1 VEANRRQLL
10 LLGAILVVLAAVLYW
25 QSARSE
31 VTPEEYSAAMADKVR
46 REAGAVD
53 AAAEA
58 PRPRAAVAGEIPA
71 VGLASL
77 GHAQPEPADTG
88 RDPFRFES
96 APSSGQRGG
105 PASPVEAAAPRPQ
118 PAVPAVPQ
126 GPPPPPP
133 ILLKFIGIAKQG
145 EGRLYAVLRDERGI
159 YHGAEGDVVEGRYR
173 ILRVSADR
181 VDVSYVDGRGR
192 TSIPMSGGRP

>member
-31 VTPEEYSAAMADKVR
+31 VTPEEFSAAMADRVR
-46 REAGAVD
+46 REAGAAD
-53 AAAEA
+53 ASAAA

-77 GHAQPEPADTG
+77 GHVQPEPADTG

-96 APSSGQRGG
+96 APASGRRGG
-105 PASPVEAAAPRPQ
+105 AAGPGAAAPPPQ
-118 PAVPAVPQ
+118 PAMAAVPQ
-126 GPPPPPP
+126 GPPGPPP